1 MPAEEKTC
9 RSCGRRITWRKKWE
23 RDWDSVRYC
32 SSSCRSRGV
41 TAEDRRIEET
51 IRSLVA
57 GAPRGVTEAEVLTVL
72 AAPVAG
78 RTTPDDRKRSGGG
91 SVTPQEAVRRAAR
104 RLVGG
109 HEVDMVQSGQVVDP
123 STATGPVVLRRR
135 R

>member
-23 RDWDSVRYC
+23 RNWDSVRYC

-41 TAEDRRIEET
+41 TAEDRRIEAV
-51 IRSLVA
+51 IQSLVA
-57 GAPRGVTEAEVLTVL
+57 SAPRGVTEAEVLTAL
-72 AAPVAG
+72 TASAAGEATG
-78 RTTPDDRKRSGGG
+78 RDRKRTGGG

-104 RLVGG
+104 RLVAGR
-109 HEVDMVQSGQVVDP
+109 EVDLLQGGRVVDP